1 MLYHPDH
8 HHRHSYRLQGYDYS
22 APGAYFITLCAYQ
35 RQCLFGSIIDGQMQ
49 PNDLGQIV
57 AEEWQKS
64 SEIRQEIELDE
75 WVLMPNHFHGIVW
88 ITPPDSPTG
97 VGAKGPS
104 PLRQREHPHPPRVEK
119 TGIMPLMKSRS
130 LSSLVAG
137 FKTITTKRI
146 NQLRNAPGTPVWQR
160 NYYDHIIRHKDA
172 LQKIRQYVQTNP
184 QKWQIDQLHPEIP
197 SKW

>member
-1 MLYHPDH
+1 MPYHPDQ
-8 HHRHSYRLQGYDYS
+8 HHRRSYRLQGYDYS
-22 APGAYFITLCAYQ
+22 APGAYFITLCTYQ
-35 RQCLFGSIIDGQMQ
+35 RQCLFGDIIDGQMQ
-49 PNDLGQIV
+49 PNDFGQIV

-64 SEIRQEIELDE
+64 SDIRQEIELDE

-88 ITPPDSPTG
+88 ITSPDSPMD
-97 VGAKGPS
+97 VGAHRRA
-104 PLRQREHPHPPRVEK
+104 PLRTQSHPHQSA
-119 TGIMPLMKSRS
+119 GIAERKPKS

-137 FKTITTKRI
+137 FKAITTKRI

-160 NYYDHIIRHKDA
+160 NYYDHIIRNQDA
-172 LQKIRQYVQTNP
+172 LQTIQQYVQTNP